1 MSSFGKAWDLLE
13 YVNSPDNHLNEDD
26 PLIFPPFQESPY
38 EERKKRAPE
47 GAEYYPNGTM
57 VLQDSM
63 GKKIFLPPGWI
74 KFGGYRV
81 DHDGVRHY
89 IWHVWETSPV
99 HLPETDNTPFYG
111 LNFADDVIFGHG
123 GNDGIYGLYGNDRL
137 NGGTGNDYLNGGEGS
152 DTLIGGSGNDNIIG
166 GEDDDIGFGGS
177 GNDTLDGGIG
187 TDTLLGGSGNDYLN
201 GQDGND
207 HLFGE
212 SGNDTL
218 SGGNGNDT
226 LVGGAGNDTLYGGA
240 GNDVFVFNRGDGQDT
255 IQMLDDVNGIDTL
268 SFGIDISLDDLRLE
282 KSGNDL
288 IIRVGTGEDQVK
300 QVNWF
305 YSSATAYRM
314 DRFTFS
320 DGTTLDPLGLL
331 AEKPV
336 YSFGSEKADMLH
348 GYEGVDI
355 MLGGEGND
363 YLNGQDGND
372 HLFGESG
379 NDTLSGG
386 NGNDTLVGGAGN
398 DTLYGGA
405 GNDVFVFNR
414 GDGQDTIQMLDDVN
428 GIDTLSFG
436 TAISLADLRLEKS
449 SNDLIIHV
457 GTGEDQ
463 VKFLNP

>member
-1 MSSFGKAWDLLE
+1 
-13 YVNSPDNHLNEDD
+13 
-26 PLIFPPFQESPY
+26 
-38 EERKKRAPE
+38 
-47 GAEYYPNGTM
+47 
-57 VLQDSM
+57 
-63 GKKIFLPPGWI
+63 
-74 KFGGYRV
+74 
-81 DHDGVRHY
+81 
-89 IWHVWETSPV
+89 
-99 HLPETDNTPFYG
+99 
-111 LNFADDVIFGHG
+111 
-123 GNDGIYGLYGNDRL
+123 
-137 NGGTGNDYLNGGEGS
+137 
-152 DTLIGGSGNDNIIG
+152 
-166 GEDDDIGFGGS
+166 
-177 GNDTLDGGIG
+177 
-187 TDTLLGGSGNDYLN
+187 
-201 GQDGND
+201 
-207 HLFGE
+207 
-212 SGNDTL
+212 
-218 SGGNGNDT
+218 
-226 LVGGAGNDTLYGGA
+226 
-240 GNDVFVFNRGDGQDT
+240 
-255 IQMLDDVNGIDTL
+255 
-268 SFGIDISLDDLRLE
+268 
-282 KSGNDL
+282 
-288 IIRVGTGEDQVK
+288 
-300 QVNWF
+300 
-305 YSSATAYRM
+305 M

-320 DGTTLDPLGLL
+320 DGTTLNPLELL